1 MSAIVW
7 GLLAFFVRAIGFAL
21 DIMLFGSRLRELAR
35 VWTGS
40 DKMIEVPAT
49 VKILTPAAQR
59 ALAEAERRNHFL
71 YLPRK

>member
-1 MSAIVW
+1 MSEIVW
-7 GLLAFFVRAIGFAL
+7 GILAFFLRAVDFVLNIGVFV
-21 DIMLFGSRLRELAR
+21 SRLRELAR

-40 DKMIEVPAT
+40 DKIVEVPAT

-71 YLPRK
+71 YLPRR

>member
-1 MSAIVW
+1 MSEIVW
-7 GLLAFFVRAIGFAL
+7 GILAFFLRAVDFVL
-21 DIMLFGSRLRELAR
+21 DTMLFVSRLRELAR
-35 VWTGS
+35 MWTGS
-40 DKMIEVPAT
+40 DKIVEVPAT